1 MRFYQEIS
9 LIPNDEIPPY
19 EIWSKLYN
27 QLHIA
32 LADLQN
38 TLGHQPIGV
47 SFPNYHYSERNQGG
61 FATLGYKLRV
71 FATSQADLE
80 VLNLPK
86 WLDRLD
92 DYVHIR
98 RIDSVDK
105 DKVRGYVAVS
115 RYRQPNINTQAKN
128 LAKHKGISFDDALLH
143 CQKYKRQAKCYPFIA
158 LKSQTNGHNYHLV
171 IQQKQVDKPT
181 QGTFNSYGI
190 NNASDAVTVPY
201 W

>member
-1 MRFYQEIS
+1 MKFYQEIS
-9 LIPNDEIPPY
+9 LIFNEDIPPY
-19 EIWSKLYN
+19 VIWSRLYN

-38 TLGHQPIGV
+38 TLGNQPIGV
-47 SFPNYHYSERNQGG
+47 SFPNYHYSEKNQGG
-61 FATLGYKLRV
+61 FVTLGYKLRV
-71 FATSQADLE
+71 FAPSQE
-80 VLNLPK
+80 VLEELNLTK

-98 RIDSVDK
+98 RIHSVDE
-105 DKVRGYVAVS
+105 DKVRGYVVVS
-115 RYRQPNINTQAKN
+115 RYRQPNLTAQAKN
-128 LAKHKGISFDDALLH
+128 LAKHKGISFDDALTH
-143 CQKYKRQAKCYPFIA
+143 CQKYKRQAKRYPFIS
-158 LKSQTNGHNYHLV
+158 LQSQTNGHGYCLS

-190 NNASDAVTVPY
+190 NNASDGVTVPY